1 MKDGKEA
8 RRREPYRR
16 RRSARGATA
25 RAATQIRLCGPGL
38 RLIATLLAA
47 AGHSDP
53 GASSRKAQDYGDRSP
68 ACLHGGGL
76 SGAVTA
82 DLGTVIG
89 AEAQKTERRDE
100 RDQCHEQEDD
110 AEIASR

>member
-47 AGHSDP
+47 GGHSDP

-68 ACLHGGGL
+68 ACQRALACLHGGGL

-89 AEAQKTERRDE
+89 AEAQKTE
-100 RDQCHEQEDD
+100 
-110 AEIASR
+110 